1 MKRQKLKWIIA
12 FLVSSVLSGLGAQ
25 TAMNVKVKSSIQSSY
40 DLSDINKLTFASG
53 NLTVNKKDGSQT
65 DFALTNAL
73 NLNFSNITS
82 IAEIKSNEQS
92 NMLLYPNPVVNKFQI
107 CYKSLT
113 EENVSLQI
121 IDFQGKVIYLQNQQS
136 QAGINYLYIP
146 FEKYQDGMYLC
157 RLQHGGNIE
166 IKKFIKQ

>member
-1 MKRQKLKWIIA
+1 MKRLKLKCIIS
-12 FLVSSVLSGLGAQ
+12 FLVSSVLFGLGAQ
-25 TAMNVKVKSSIQSSY
+25 TTMNVKVKSVTQSSF
-40 DLSDINKLTFASG
+40 ILTFFGG
-53 NLTVNKKDGSQT
+53 NLTVIKKDGIHT

-73 NLNFSNITS
+73 NLIFSDITS
-82 IAEIKSNEQS
+82 IAEIKNKEQS
-92 NMLLYPNPVVNKFQI
+92 NMVLYPNPVVNKLQI
-107 CYKSLT
+107 CYISST

-136 QAGINYLYIP
+136 LAGTNYLYIS

-166 IKKFIKQ
+166 IKKFIKH